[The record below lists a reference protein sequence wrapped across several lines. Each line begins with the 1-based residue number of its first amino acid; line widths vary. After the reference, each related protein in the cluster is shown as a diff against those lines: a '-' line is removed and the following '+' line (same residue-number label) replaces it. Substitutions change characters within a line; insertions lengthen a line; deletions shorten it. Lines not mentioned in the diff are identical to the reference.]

1 MGEPDSIIDSHC
13 HLDGFHKTAAL
24 EKTLQSAED
33 AGVARMITV
42 GTSEADW
49 DISRMLAERFPGTIF
64 YTVGLHP
71 SEVGEDWERQVG
83 KVPGYFQLPRH
94 RPVALGEI
102 GLDFFRLPTG
112 DPERAASIKDL
123 QRRALRSQL
132 EQARRLDCPVVIH
145 SRGAYWDCIEEIDVS
160 GVNWE
165 RVVFHCFVED
175 GEAIRQINRRGG
187 RGSFTGIVT
196 FKAAGKVREAVKVQ
210 GLEKIM
216 VETDAPYLAPVP
228 HRGKPCQPAYAAI
241 TARYCGRL
249 LGVRENEFAS
259 ISRGNTEAFY
269 GL

>member
-1 MGEPDSIIDSHC
+1 MEE
-13 HLDGFHKTAAL
+13 A
-24 EKTLQSAED
+24 LQSAGD
-33 AGVARMITV
+33 AGVDRMIAV
-42 GTSEADW
+42 GTNEADW
-49 DISRMLAERFPGTIF
+49 KFSQMLAQRHPGTI
-64 YTVGLHP
+64 YYSVGLHP
-71 SEVGEDWERQVG
+71 SEVGDDWEEQVIEVAG
-83 KVPGYFQLPRH
+83 FFQQPRN

-112 DPERAASIKDL
+112 DPKKAASIKAL
-123 QRRALRSQL
+123 QLGAFRSQL
-132 EQARRLDCPVVIH
+132 ELARRLECPVVIH
-145 SRGAYWDCIEEIDVS
+145 SRGAYRECIEELDVS

-196 FKAAGKVREAVKVQ
+196 FNSAEQVREAVKAQ
-210 GLEKIM
+210 GLGKIM

-241 TARYCGRL
+241 TARYCSRL
-249 LGVRENEFAS
+249 LDVEENEFAA
-259 ISRGNTEAFY
+259 ISRGNTEAFF

>member
-1 MGEPDSIIDSHC
+1 MGESIIDSHC
-13 HLDGFHKTAAL
+13 HLESFHTKGVL
-24 EKTLQSAED
+24 EKTLQAAGQ
-33 AGVARMITV
+33 AGVDRMITV

-49 DISRMLAERFPGTIF
+49 EICRMLAQRYAGILY

-71 SEVGEDWERQVG
+71 SEVGDDWEEQVE
-83 KVPGYFQLPRH
+83 KVPGFFHFSRH
-94 RPVALGEI
+94 RPVAMGEI
-102 GLDFFRLPTG
+102 GLDFYRLPSR
-112 DPERAASIKDL
+112 DPEKAASMEER
-123 QRRALRSQL
+123 QRRAFRRQL
-132 EQARRLDCPVVIH
+132 EHARRLDCPVVIH
-145 SRGAYWDCIEEIDVS
+145 SRGAYGDCIEEIDAS

-175 GEAIRQINRRGG
+175 GQAIGQINRRGG

-196 FKAAGKVREAVKVQ
+196 FKTAEQVREAVKAQ

-241 TARYCGRL
+241 TARYCSRL
-249 LGVRENEFAS
+249 LNLEEDEFAA
-259 ISRGNTEAFY
+259 ISRENTEAFF

>member
-1 MGEPDSIIDSHC
+1 MGGPVSIIDSHC
-13 HLDGFHKTAAL
+13 HLDHFHRKGAL
-24 EKTLQSAED
+24 EEALQSAGD
-33 AGVARMITV
+33 AGVDRMIAV
-42 GTSEADW
+42 GTNEADW
-49 DISRMLAERFPGTIF
+49 KLSQMLAQRHPGTIY

-71 SEVGEDWERQVG
+71 SEVGDDWEEQVIEVAG
-83 KVPGYFQLPRH
+83 FFQQPRN

-112 DPERAASIKDL
+112 DPKKAASIKAL
-123 QRRALRSQL
+123 QLGAFRSQL
-132 EQARRLDCPVVIH
+132 ELARRLDCPVVIH
-145 SRGAYWDCIEEIDVS
+145 SRGAYRECIEELDVS

-196 FKAAGKVREAVKVQ
+196 FNSAEQVREAVKAQ
-210 GLEKIM
+210 GLGKIM

-241 TARYCGRL
+241 TARYCSRL
-249 LGVRENEFAS
+249 LDVEENEFAA
-259 ISRGNTEAFY
+259 ISRGNTEAFF

>member
-1 MGEPDSIIDSHC
+1 
-13 HLDGFHKTAAL
+13 
-24 EKTLQSAED
+24 
-33 AGVARMITV
+33 MIAV
-42 GTSEADW
+42 GTNEADW
-49 DISRMLAERFPGTIF
+49 EISQMLARQYSGAIF

-71 SEVGEDWERQVG
+71 SEVGEDWERQVM
-83 KVPGYFQLPRH
+83 KVAGFFQLRRN

-102 GLDFFRLPTG
+102 GLDFFRLPSR
-112 DPERAASIKDL
+112 DPEKAASIKDL
-123 QRRALRSQL
+123 QLRAFRSQL
-132 EQARRLDCPVVIH
+132 EHARRLDCPVVIH
-145 SRGAYWDCIEEIDVS
+145 SRGAYWECIEELDAS

-196 FKAAGKVREAVKVQ
+196 FNSAEQVREAVKVQ

-249 LGVRENEFAS
+249 LGVEETAFAA
-259 ISRGNTEAFY
+259 ISRENTEAFF